1 MTLYNIGKAECSD
14 AWRQARLLAGVLLMG
29 GAALL
34 HVLRATLFALL
45 HIFQPFV
52 SFALSAIAVLGLLTA
67 ITMEASATAE
77 TFPFWGMMAFS
88 LACAMLLALYDT
100 LLRFLSQ

>member
-1 MTLYNIGKAECSD
+1 MTLYNIGRAEYSD
-14 AWRQARLLAGVLLMG
+14 AWRQPRLLAGVLLLG

-34 HVLRATLFALL
+34 HLLRATLFALL
-45 HIFQPFV
+45 RIFQPFV
-52 SFALSAIAVLGLLTA
+52 SFALSAIAVLGVLTA

-88 LACAMLLALYDT
+88 LASAMLLALYHA
-100 LLRFLSQ
+100 LLTFLS

>member
-1 MTLYNIGKAECSD
+1 MTLYSIGKADCSD

-34 HVLRATLFALL
+34 HILRATLFALL

-77 TFPFWGMMAFS
+77 TFPFWRMMAFS
-88 LACAMLLALYDT
+88 LASAMLLALYDT